1 MNWLDFTLGLV
12 LGLLVP
18 PTAWFFTVM
27 VIEFRRAA
35 AARAEERERARFSE
49 AMSRKWETR

>member
-35 AARAEERERARFSE
+35 AARAEERDRARFSE